1 MAILRMQEPRQLY
14 GLGSL
19 VKKALRGVKKIV
31 KSPIGKAAL
40 MYAGTAGL
48 GALGGGGFKGLSW
61 LKPSMVMKN
70 WGNAGILGK
79 LKSGKG
85 ILGGFGNIFRQG
97 GDPTKGFSVGR
108 MLAGGLGATALAAPF
123 MMGGDE
129 EEEEEE
135 SWTNVPSSIA
145 DIRNQAKNYYTLGSA
160 GSNLNFMPQKQ
171 FVDANYYAADGGRVG
186 LLNGGEAGQEQIG
199 RIPYQT
205 GGTKITE
212 IRRDDWTPTVMPP
225 LQQVRRPPVETT
237 QDEEDDADIRN
248 QAKNYYTLGSAGS
261 NLNFMPQKQFVDAN
275 YYAADG
281 GRVGLLNGGRIGLA
295 DGGLDWD
302 DYGSGTLESQGAGTG
317 STGVGD
323 GDGNNDGNNVVVN
336 NQPPV
341 NPVID
346 NTVIDNTVP
355 DNLMAGLTKKQMMLL
370 DQRKNMYPD
379 ILGAQEMLDNISSE
393 DDPDDPATIQ
403 NIKDYYAGTYVGA
416 QGGRVELLNG
426 GEAGQEQ
433 IEQMLMAEYIK
444 YKNQGGQLTFE
455 QFVQAVM
462 QQQEGGMEQPQELPQ
477 EGEVIYAADGGRAG
491 YAGGQLVRPSA
502 DGSRPGYSGIME
514 GIIAAFGKGMDKSIP
529 KRKKDE
535 DLTRDEAERIKMAVF
550 EVLDQTAGGEKSTL
564 SGTFID
570 NLGDSLEQFV
580 RPDLSAYI
588 KDYTQGTGIFAKD
601 FIFGGK
607 DDILKKAHG
616 GRIGYNR
623 GRVVNP
629 GGYAGEEEGNIQ
641 LLWEA
646 IKKQFDPKHWV
657 DMFNFF
663 SGKSGEINSSGFPPN
678 LEIGEGFGSEA
689 LLPEDLKAHGGR
701 IGLLSGGLLDDDEDE
716 TTYNPYAAT
725 KMYRR
730 MGKQEGGIMESEAAE
745 EMINMNGQEKDYRE
759 TGGFVNLGG
768 KERADDVP
776 ARLSKNEF
784 VFTADAV
791 RAAGGGDIDAGSEV
805 MQNMMDNLEQGG
817 EISEESQGL
826 EGAQAM
832 YDQQQML
839 QSRIA

>member
-1 MAILRMQEPRQLY
+1 MAILRMQDPRQLY

-19 VKKALRGVKKIV
+19 VKKAIRGVKKIV

-171 FVDANYYAADGGRVG
+171 FVDANYYAADGGRAR
-186 LLNGGEAGQEQIG
+186 LAPGGPAGG
-199 RIPYQT
+199 
-205 GGTKITE
+205 
-212 IRRDDWTPTVMPP
+212 
-225 LQQVRRPPVETT
+225 
-237 QDEEDDADIRN
+237 A
-248 QAKNYYTLGSAGS
+248 SAGG
-261 NLNFMPQKQFVDAN
+261 N
-275 YYAADG
+275 YGGNVNPEQEYA
-281 GRVGLLNGGRIGLA
+281 
-295 DGGLDWD
+295 
-302 DYGSGTLESQGAGTG
+302 G
-317 STGVGD
+317 STFEETYGGD
-323 GDGNNDGNNVVVN
+323 NTNNTVVVN
-336 NQPPV
+336 EPPV

-416 QGGRVELLNG
+416 QGGRVGLLKG

-477 EGEVIYAADGGRAG
+477 EGEVIYAAD
-491 YAGGQLVRPSA
+491 
-502 DGSRPGYSGIME
+502 
-514 GIIAAFGKGMDKSIP
+514 
-529 KRKKDE
+529 
-535 DLTRDEAERIKMAVF
+535 
-550 EVLDQTAGGEKSTL
+550 
-564 SGTFID
+564 
-570 NLGDSLEQFV
+570 
-580 RPDLSAYI
+580 
-588 KDYTQGTGIFAKD
+588 
-601 FIFGGK
+601 
-607 DDILKKAHG
+607 G

>member
-1 MAILRMQEPRQLY
+1 MAILRMQDPRQLY

-19 VKKALRGVKKIV
+19 VKKAIRGVKKIV

-171 FVDANYYAADGGRVG
+171 FVDANYYAADGGRAR
-186 LLNGGEAGQEQIG
+186 LAPGGPAGG
-199 RIPYQT
+199 
-205 GGTKITE
+205 
-212 IRRDDWTPTVMPP
+212 
-225 LQQVRRPPVETT
+225 
-237 QDEEDDADIRN
+237 A
-248 QAKNYYTLGSAGS
+248 SAGG
-261 NLNFMPQKQFVDAN
+261 N
-275 YYAADG
+275 YGGNVNPEQEYA
-281 GRVGLLNGGRIGLA
+281 
-295 DGGLDWD
+295 
-302 DYGSGTLESQGAGTG
+302 G
-317 STGVGD
+317 STFEETYGGD
-323 GDGNNDGNNVVVN
+323 NTNNTVVVN
-336 NQPPV
+336 EPPV

-370 DQRKNMYPD
+370 DQRKSHYPD

-416 QGGRVELLNG
+416 QGGRVGLLNG
-426 GEAGQEQ
+426 GEAGQKQ

-477 EGEVIYAADGGRAG
+477 EGEVIYAADGGRIG

-535 DLTRDEAERIKMAVF
+535 DLTRDEVERIKMAVF

-646 IKKQFDPKHWV
+646 IKKQFDPAHWV